1 VRPPLCVRWGP
12 PLLSEGGKE
21 ASRNPVKVALRAFC
35 PREYLDDPQHLHT
48 SSMRR
53 IGGLSKRSKSV
64 SVRRT
69 TASAQRGGNVKGPT
83 ERSVRIRVL
92 ATIASATIAA
102 NSGDCSWRPPEP
114 TQVGESPHPTTCALL
129 TRPRVESR
137 RAPRAEPA
145 NGALVPHSSSAT
157 FYRLPTTVAF
167 GDQFRDREAEF
178 GRPGW

>member
-1 VRPPLCVRWGP
+1 MRAVGTAVAVRRGKGSFAEPGQGRITGI
-12 PLLSEGGKE
+12 LSTRV
-21 ASRNPVKVALRAFC
+21 SRRPSTST
-35 PREYLDDPQHLHT
+35 HT